1 MDGYRASFD
10 KLWGYANV
18 VRFDAPDGCI
28 VLVSGSPAR
37 ATKPGQIAL
46 GSVGAAIEQ
55 FARAVAVEIAPRR
68 INIVSPG
75 IVTTPMFGDP
85 SAERDAKLEM
95 ATGRHLL
102 PRPGLPEEVAQGL
115 LFAVTNRF
123 VTGTTI
129 DVDGGWILGGR

>member
-1 MDGYRASFD
+1 MGVCQRGA
-10 KLWGYANV
+10 LWPHL
-18 VRFDAPDGCI
+18 APDGCI

-129 DVDGGWILGGR
+129 DVDGGWILSGR